1 MFNMFDAERC
11 RKVGCFK
18 FKMTEDTQLLPL
30 LLKTHWKELQK
41 NYSYNMTEKG
51 K

>member
-1 MFNMFDAERC
+1 MFNMLDAECC
-11 RKVGCFK
+11 RKAGRLK
-18 FKMTEDTQLLPL
+18 FKKTKDTQLLPL

>member
-1 MFNMFDAERC
+1 MFNMFDAECC
-11 RKVGCFK
+11 RKAGRLK